1 MSEIGNREFQIG
13 SDLFVMVRASFSH
26 MLLSR
31 HSNWI
36 HGRLISTSFQSVQL
50 WESVMF
56 QHDNFI
62 QCVDAGW
69 KILVIGAWAP
79 DTRLHHGHCAII
91 KASKL
96 WMMMA
101 MIILCP
107 MLITVY
113 QLCCNIKLRKS
124 RTVCPVLWVQ
134 TIGKVVKVSNTPIA
148 YDVRQSAMHKNFSS
162 ATYTLLAGSWI

>member
-13 SDLFVMVRASFSH
+13 SGLFVMVSASFSC

-31 HSNWI
+31 HFNSI
-36 HGRLISTSFQSVQL
+36 HCFLISTSFQKIQL

-56 QHDNFI
+56 QHDNFT
-62 QCVDAGW
+62 QCVDVGW
-69 KILVIGAWAP
+69 KILLIWTWEH
-79 DTRLHHGHCAII
+79 DTRLHHCHCAII
-91 KASKL
+91 IPTKL
-96 WMMMA
+96 WMMMV
-101 MIILCP
+101 MIIICP

-148 YDVRQSAMHKNFSS
+148 YDVWQSAMHKNFSS